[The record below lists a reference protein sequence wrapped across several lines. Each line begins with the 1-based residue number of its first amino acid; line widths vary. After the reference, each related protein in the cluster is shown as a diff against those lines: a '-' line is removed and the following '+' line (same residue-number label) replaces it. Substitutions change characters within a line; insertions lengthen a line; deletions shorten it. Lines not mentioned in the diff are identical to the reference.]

1 MRLILAGCEYA
12 GTSTLARAIADWTVR
27 QLNATVVRVH
37 DHWVFPYLADQDPT
51 TCFLVGPDGVV
62 QETGRY
68 GDSGLRGDQAT
79 LTERWADD
87 IEGLSPWLLEQLQRA
102 MIWRHMHPTMTD
114 VTTERQDSIQV
125 GLHYAEAVYAPLFY
139 GYDGPASFTD
149 RVRRAREWDQVLL
162 QMMPDVVLVLVRATP
177 EEVRERMKAEPR
189 PRGLLRDKDVERII
203 DLFEEQFSNSGL
215 AHKLAIDTS
224 GQTAEES
231 VAEFA
236 RKIEPVLTDAD
247 RRRRTR

>member
-1 MRLILAGCEYA
+1 MRLVLAGCEYA
-12 GTSTLARAIADWTVR
+12 GTSTLARTIADWTVCD
-27 QLNATVVRVH
+27 LGATVVRVH
-37 DHWVFPYLADQDPT
+37 DHWVFPYVSDQDQT
-51 TCFLVGPDGVV
+51 TCYLVGRDGVV
-62 QETGRY
+62 PETGRY
-68 GDSGLRGDQAT
+68 GDPGLRGDQAK

-114 VTTERQDSIQV
+114 VTTEGQDSIQV

-162 QMMPDVVLVLVRATP
+162 QIMPDIVLVLVRATP
-177 EEVRERMKAEPR
+177 EAIRERMRAGPR
-189 PRGLLRDKDVERII
+189 HRGLLRDKDVERVIE
-203 DLFEEQFSNSGL
+203 LFEEQYSNSGL

-224 GQTAEES
+224 GQTVEES

-236 RKIEPVLTDAD
+236 RRKG
-247 RRRRTR
+247 